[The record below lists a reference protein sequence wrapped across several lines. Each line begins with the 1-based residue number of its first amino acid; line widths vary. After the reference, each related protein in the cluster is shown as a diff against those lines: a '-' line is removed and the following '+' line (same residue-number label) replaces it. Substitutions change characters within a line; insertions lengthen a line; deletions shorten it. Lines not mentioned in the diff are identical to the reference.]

1 MNPKTNV
8 TLPLKFILVKKQIIL
23 ATAAILSVTLLF
35 FFGRTAEP
43 SKVASLP
50 PVVVANAFDINQF
63 ITQAKAKLSPAQAIY
78 ISKLE
83 NGISRGDVAAQEEK
97 ANFSLANF
105 WKDSIKLFEPY
116 AFYISEA
123 SKLDNSE
130 KNLTFAAQLFLDKLR
145 QEHDDAKLNWETTEA
160 IELFEK
166 AIQLNPDN
174 DDLKIGLGSCYIY
187 GKGKSGDPQQTMKG
201 IQQLLAVV
209 RKDSTNMKA
218 QFVLGV
224 GGAVSGQ
231 YDKAL
236 ERLRK
241 VVAAQPTNLEAIA
254 FLADT
259 YAAKGEKQEAIK
271 WYNVSKRLA
280 NNKQYSQEVDE
291 RIKLLE

>member
-1 MNPKTNV
+1 M
-8 TLPLKFILVKKQIIL
+8 KKQVIL
-23 ATAAILSVTLLF
+23 AAAAILSVIILF
-35 FFGRTAEP
+35 FFGRTVEP

-50 PVVVANAFDINQF
+50 AVEAGNAFDINHF
-63 ITQAKAKLSPAQAIY
+63 ITLAKAKLSPTQAIY
-78 ISKLE
+78 VSKLE
-83 NGISRGDVAAQEEK
+83 NGISRGDVAAQQVK

-105 WKDSIKLFEPY
+105 WKDSIKLFETY
-116 AFYISEA
+116 AFYISQA

-145 QEHDDAKLNWETTEA
+145 QEHDDAKLNWETKEA

-201 IQQLLAVV
+201 IQQLLGVV

-259 YAAKGEKQEAIK
+259 YAAKGDKQEAIK

-280 NNKQYSQEVDE
+280 NNTHYSQEVDD